1 MKVERL
7 PSGNY
12 RARVSIKRAD
22 GTYTTKS
29 VTAATK
35 TEVRRLAG
43 LIKNETHSGDLLV
56 LEACE
61 RFLNARE
68 LSPSTE
74 RGYRSTLKAYIEPD
88 RIAAMKLSALST
100 ATVQEWIAR
109 MPKGMSPK
117 SKKNHLGFLT
127 AVVGYF
133 MEDKRFRVKIRD
145 TAPRELY
152 TPTVADINAV
162 LAVADPV
169 LERAIRLGMFGFR
182 RGEICALE
190 ASDIDRK
197 KNMVRISK
205 AIAKGPG
212 NVWVVKEP
220 KTKSS
225 IRWVQLPQ
233 EVINI
238 LPKRGRIVPVSPDV
252 VTLRWTKAVE
262 RAGVPHFRF
271 HDLRAF
277 FASISV
283 SSAIGASELTV
294 QKIGGWKTNNVLRMH
309 YERSISDQQQKDT
322 DRIMKWYRKEIPVA
336 KTAGK

>member
-43 LIKNETHSGDLLV
+43 LIKNETPSGDLLV

-109 MPKGMSPK
+109 MPKGLSPK

-133 MEDKRFRVKIRD
+133 MEDKRFRVKIRG
-145 TAPRELY
+145 TAPKELY
-152 TPTVADINAV
+152 TPTAQDIKAV
-162 LAVADPV
+162 LEVADPV
-169 LERAIRLGMFGFR
+169 LERAIRLGMFGLR

-190 ASDIDRK
+190 ASDVDRK
-197 KNMVRISK
+197 HCMVRISK
-205 AIAKGPG
+205 ALAKGPDNG
-212 NVWVVKEP
+212 WVVKEP

-233 EVINI
+233 ELIDI
-238 LPKRGRIVPVSPDV
+238 LPKKGRVVPASPDV
-252 VTLRWTKAVE
+252 ITLRFVKAVD

-294 QKIGGWKTNNVLRMH
+294 QKMGGWKTNNVLKMH

-322 DRIMKWYRKEIPVA
+322 ERIMDYYEKEIPVRKA
-336 KTAGK
+336 K

>member
-1 MKVERL
+1 MKVEQL

-12 RARVSIKRAD
+12 RARVSIKRPD

-35 TEVRRLAG
+35 TEVRRLAS
-43 LIKNETHSGDLLV
+43 LIKDDTPAGDLLV
-56 LEACE
+56 VEACE

-68 LSPSTE
+68 LSPTTE
-74 RGYRSTLKAYIEPD
+74 RGYRSTLAQYIEKD
-88 RIAAMKLSALST
+88 RIAAMKLSALKTS
-100 ATVQEWIAR
+100 TVQEWIAR

-117 SKKNHLGFLT
+117 TKKNHLGFLT

-133 MEDKRFRVKIRD
+133 MEDKRFRVKIRG
-145 TAPRELY
+145 TAPKELY
-152 TPTVADINAV
+152 TPTSQDIKAV
-162 LAVADPV
+162 LEVADPV
-169 LERAIRLGMFGFR
+169 LERAIRLGMFGLR

-190 ASDIDRK
+190 ASDVDRK
-197 KNMVRISK
+197 RCMVRISK
-205 AIAKGPG
+205 ALAKGPDNG
-212 NVWVVKEP
+212 WVVKEP

-233 EVINI
+233 ELIDL
-238 LPKRGRIVPVSPDV
+238 LPKKGRVVPASPDV
-252 VTLRWTKAVE
+252 ITLRFVKAVE

-294 QKIGGWKTNNVLRMH
+294 QKMGGWKTNNVLKMH

-322 DRIMKWYRKEIPVA
+322 ERIMDYYEKEIPVRKA
-336 KTAGK
+336 K

>member
-43 LIKNETHSGDLLV
+43 LIKNETPSGDLLV
-56 LEACE
+56 VEACE

-68 LSPSTE
+68 LSPTTE
-74 RGYRSTLKAYIEPD
+74 RGYRSTLKQYIEKD
-88 RIAAMKLSALST
+88 KIAAMKLSALKTS
-100 ATVQEWIAR
+100 TVQEWIAR
-109 MPKGMSPK
+109 MPKGMSQK
-117 SKKNHLGFLT
+117 TKKNHLGFLT

-133 MEDKRFRVKIRD
+133 MEDKRFRVKIRG
-145 TAPRELY
+145 TAPKELY
-152 TPTVADINAV
+152 TPTAQDIKAV
-162 LAVADPV
+162 LEVADPV
-169 LERAIRLGMFGFR
+169 LERAIRLGMFGLR

-190 ASDIDRK
+190 ASDVDRK
-197 KNMVRISK
+197 HCMVRISK
-205 AIAKGPG
+205 ALAKGPDNG
-212 NVWVVKEP
+212 WVVKEP

-233 EVINI
+233 ELIDI
-238 LPKRGRIVPVSPDV
+238 LPKKGRVVPASPDV
-252 VTLRWTKAVE
+252 ITLRFVKAVD

-294 QKIGGWKTNNVLRMH
+294 QKMGGWKTNNVLKMH

-322 DRIMKWYRKEIPVA
+322 ERIMDYYEKEIPVRKA
-336 KTAGK
+336 K

>member
-1 MKVERL
+1 MKVEQL

-12 RARVSIKRAD
+12 RARVSIKRPD

-35 TEVRRLAG
+35 TEVRRLAS
-43 LIKNETHSGDLLV
+43 LIKDDTPAGELLV
-56 LEACE
+56 VEACE

-68 LSPSTE
+68 LSPTTE
-74 RGYRSTLKAYIEPD
+74 RGYRSTLKQYIEKD
-88 RIAAMKLSALST
+88 KIAAMKLSALKT
-100 ATVQEWIAR
+100 TNVQEWIAR

-117 SKKNHLGFLT
+117 TKKNHLGFLT

-145 TAPRELY
+145 TAPKELY
-152 TPTVADINAV
+152 TPTAQDIKAV
-162 LAVADPV
+162 LEVADPV
-169 LERAIRLGMFGFR
+169 LERAIRLGMFGLR

-190 ASDIDRK
+190 ASDVDRK
-197 KNMVRISK
+197 RCMVRISK
-205 AIAKGPG
+205 ALAKGPD
-212 NVWVVKEP
+212 NSWVVKEP

-233 EVINI
+233 ELIDL
-238 LPKRGRIVPVSPDV
+238 LPKKGRVVPVSPDV
-252 VTLRWTKAVE
+252 ITLRFVKAVE
-262 RAGVPHFRF
+262 RAGVPKFRF

-283 SSAIGASELTV
+283 SSAIGASEITV
-294 QKIGGWKTNNVLRMH
+294 QKMGGWRTNNVLKMH
-309 YERSISDQQQKDT
+309 YERSISDQEQKDT
-322 DRIMKWYRKEIPVA
+322 ERIMDYYEKEIPVRKA
-336 KTAGK
+336 K

>member
-35 TEVRRLAG
+35 TEVRRLASLLKDDTPAG
-43 LIKNETHSGDLLV
+43 ELLV
-56 LEACE
+56 VEACE

-68 LSPSTE
+68 LSPTTE
-74 RGYRSTLKAYIEPD
+74 RGYRSTLKQYIEKD
-88 RIAAMKLSALST
+88 KIAAMKLSALKTS
-100 ATVQEWIAR
+100 TVQEWIAR

-117 SKKNHLGFLT
+117 TKKNHLGFLT

-145 TAPRELY
+145 TAPKELY
-152 TPTVADINAV
+152 TPTAQDIKAV
-162 LAVADPV
+162 LEVADPV
-169 LERAIRLGMFGFR
+169 LERAIRLGMFGLR

-190 ASDIDRK
+190 ASDVDRK
-197 KNMVRISK
+197 RCMVRISK
-205 AIAKGPG
+205 ALAKGPD
-212 NVWVVKEP
+212 NIWVVKEP

-233 EVINI
+233 ELIDL
-238 LPKRGRIVPVSPDV
+238 LPKKGRVVPASPDV
-252 VTLRWTKAVE
+252 ITLRFVKAVQ

-294 QKIGGWKTNNVLRMH
+294 QKMGGWRTNNVLKMH
-309 YERSISDQQQKDT
+309 YERSISDQEQKDT
-322 DRIMKWYRKEIPVA
+322 ERIMDYYEKEIPVRKA
-336 KTAGK
+336 K

>member
-1 MKVERL
+1 MKVEQL

-12 RARVSIKRAD
+12 RARVSIKRPD

-35 TEVRRLAG
+35 TEVRRLASLLKDDTPAG
-43 LIKNETHSGDLLV
+43 ELLV
-56 LEACE
+56 VEACE

-68 LSPSTE
+68 LSPTTE
-74 RGYRSTLKAYIEPD
+74 RGYRSTLVQYIEKD
-88 RIAAMKLSALST
+88 KIAAMKLSALKTS
-100 ATVQEWIAR
+100 TVQEWIAR

-117 SKKNHLGFLT
+117 TKKNHLGFLT

-145 TAPRELY
+145 TAPKELY
-152 TPTVADINAV
+152 TPTAQDIKAV
-162 LAVADPV
+162 LEVADPV
-169 LERAIRLGMFGFR
+169 LERAIRLGMFGLR

-190 ASDIDRK
+190 ASDVDRK
-197 KNMVRISK
+197 RCMVRISK
-205 AIAKGPG
+205 ALAKGPD
-212 NVWVVKEP
+212 NSWVVKEP

-233 EVINI
+233 ELIDL
-238 LPKRGRIVPVSPDV
+238 LPKKGRVVPASPDV
-252 VTLRWTKAVE
+252 ITLRFVKAVQ

-294 QKIGGWKTNNVLRMH
+294 QKMGGWRTNNVLKMH
-309 YERSISDQQQKDT
+309 YERSISDQEQKDT
-322 DRIMKWYRKEIPVA
+322 ERIMDYYEKEIPVRKA
-336 KTAGK
+336 K

>member
-1 MKVERL
+1 MKVEQL

-12 RARVSIKRAD
+12 RARVSTKRPD

-35 TEVRRLAG
+35 TEVRRLASLLKDDTPAG
-43 LIKNETHSGDLLV
+43 ELLV
-56 LEACE
+56 VEACE

-68 LSPSTE
+68 LSPTTE
-74 RGYRSTLKAYIEPD
+74 RGYRSTLKQYIEKD
-88 RIAAMKLSALST
+88 KIAAMKLSALKTS
-100 ATVQEWIAR
+100 TVQEWIAR

-117 SKKNHLGFLT
+117 TKKNHLGFLT

-145 TAPRELY
+145 TAPKELY
-152 TPTVADINAV
+152 TPTAQDIKAV
-162 LAVADPV
+162 LEVADPV
-169 LERAIRLGMFGFR
+169 LERAIRLGMFGLR

-190 ASDIDRK
+190 ASDVDRK
-197 KNMVRISK
+197 RCMVRISK
-205 AIAKGPG
+205 ALAKGPD
-212 NVWVVKEP
+212 NSWVVKEP

-233 EVINI
+233 ELIDL
-238 LPKRGRIVPVSPDV
+238 LPKKGRVVPASPDV
-252 VTLRWTKAVE
+252 ITLRFVKAVQ

-294 QKIGGWKTNNVLRMH
+294 QKIGGWRTNNVLKMH
-309 YERSISDQQQKDT
+309 YERSISDQEQKDT
-322 DRIMKWYRKEIPVA
+322 ERIMDYYEKEIPVRKA
-336 KTAGK
+336 K

>member
-1 MKVERL
+1 MKVEQL

-12 RARVSIKRAD
+12 RARVSIKRPD

-35 TEVRRLAG
+35 TEVRRLAS
-43 LIKNETHSGDLLV
+43 LIKDDTPAGDLLV
-56 LEACE
+56 VEACE

-68 LSPSTE
+68 LSPTTE
-74 RGYRSTLKAYIEPD
+74 RGYRSTLKQYIEKD
-88 RIAAMKLSALST
+88 KIAAMKLSALKTS
-100 ATVQEWIAR
+100 TVQEWIAR

-117 SKKNHLGFLT
+117 TKKNHLGFLT

-145 TAPRELY
+145 TAPKELY
-152 TPTVADINAV
+152 TPTAQDINAV
-162 LAVADPV
+162 LAFADPV
-169 LERAIRLGMFGFR
+169 LERAIRLGMFGLR

-190 ASDIDRK
+190 AADVDRK
-197 KNMVRISK
+197 RCMVRISK
-205 AIAKGPG
+205 ALAKGPD
-212 NVWVVKEP
+212 NSWVVKDP

-233 EVINI
+233 ELIDI
-238 LPKRGRIVPVSPDV
+238 LPKKGRVVPASPDV
-252 VTLRWTKAVE
+252 ITLRFVKAVE

-294 QKIGGWKTNNVLRMH
+294 QKMGGWRTNNVLKMH
-309 YERSISDQQQKDT
+309 YERSISDQEQKDT
-322 DRIMKWYRKEIPVA
+322 ERIMDYYEKEIPVRKA
-336 KTAGK
+336 K

>member
-1 MKVERL
+1 MKVEQL

-12 RARVSIKRAD
+12 RARVSIKRPD

-35 TEVRRLAG
+35 TEVRRLASLLKDDTPAG
-43 LIKNETHSGDLLV
+43 ELLV
-56 LEACE
+56 VEACE

-68 LSPSTE
+68 LSPTTE
-74 RGYRSTLKAYIEPD
+74 RGYRSTLKQYIEKD
-88 RIAAMKLSALST
+88 KIAAMKLSALKTS
-100 ATVQEWIAR
+100 TVQEWIAR

-117 SKKNHLGFLT
+117 TKKNHLGFLT

-145 TAPRELY
+145 TAPKELY
-152 TPTVADINAV
+152 TPTAQDIKAV
-162 LAVADPV
+162 LEVADPV
-169 LERAIRLGMFGFR
+169 LERAIRLGMFGLR

-190 ASDIDRK
+190 ASDVDRK
-197 KNMVRISK
+197 RCMVRISK
-205 AIAKGPG
+205 ALAKGPD
-212 NVWVVKEP
+212 NSWVVKEP

-233 EVINI
+233 ELIDL
-238 LPKRGRIVPVSPDV
+238 LPKKGRVVPASPDV
-252 VTLRWTKAVE
+252 ITLRFVKAVQ

-294 QKIGGWKTNNVLRMH
+294 QKMGGWRTNNVLKMH
-309 YERSISDQQQKDT
+309 YERSISDQEQKDT
-322 DRIMKWYRKEIPVA
+322 ERIMDYYEKEIPVRKA
-336 KTAGK
+336 K

>member
-1 MKVERL
+1 MKVEQL

-12 RARVSIKRAD
+12 RARVSIKRPD

-35 TEVRRLAG
+35 TEVRRLAS
-43 LIKNETHSGDLLV
+43 LIKDDTPAGELLV
-56 LEACE
+56 VEACE

-74 RGYRSTLKAYIEPD
+74 RGYRSTFRQYIEKD
-88 RIAAMKLSALST
+88 KIAAMKLSALKTS
-100 ATVQEWIAR
+100 TVQEWIAR

-117 SKKNHLGFLT
+117 TKKNHLGFLT

-145 TAPRELY
+145 TAPKEMY
-152 TPTVADINAV
+152 APTVQDIKAV

-169 LERAIRLGMFGFR
+169 LERAIRLGMFGMR

-190 ASDIDRK
+190 ASDVDRK
-197 KNMVRISK
+197 RCMVRISK
-205 AIAKGPG
+205 ALAKGPD
-212 NVWVVKEP
+212 NEWIIKEP

-225 IRWVQLPQ
+225 VRWVQLPQ
-233 EVINI
+233 EVIDM
-238 LPKRGRIVPVSPDV
+238 LPKRGQLVPVSPDV
-252 VTLRWTKAVE
+252 ITLRFVKAVQ

-294 QKIGGWKTNNVLRMH
+294 QKMGGWKTNNVLKMH

-322 DRIMKWYRKEIPVA
+322 DRIMDYYQKELPVA
-336 KTAGK
+336 KRKI